1 MQAVQL
7 HIHSCV
13 SLLPDVCSHVYLK
26 QRQYAKISLV
36 WGMTP
41 HQLLK

>member
-1 MQAVQL
+1 VQAVEL

-13 SLLPDVCSHVYLK
+13 SLLPDALSHVYLK
-26 QRQYAKISLV
+26 QCQYAKISLN